1 VSLVSNEDEEKERDS
16 ILNVGL
22 VFRMTIL
29 TVIKLVVTAIGM
41 SLLFSGLLLTFVTRV
56 TTWLVFKRTKAR
68 SVSSDKER

>member
-1 VSLVSNEDEEKERDS
+1 MSLVSNEDEEKERDS